1 MEKPQLK
8 KIEEFFTKEGNV
20 IAAYLFGSHAV
31 GTSREDSDVDI
42 AVLFEQMPDNALDY
56 RIEKS
61 MELERILKKEVD
73 LIIMNNSPLILQ
85 FQVIKEG
92 QILYEMDADKRATYQ
107 MHFLSRYYDYIKF
120 FDYHSKYLCNEIK
133 ERGLGIG
140 YTGNRS

>member
-1 MEKPQLK
+1 
-8 KIEEFFTKEGNV
+8 
-20 IAAYLFGSHAV
+20 
-31 GTSREDSDVDI
+31 
-42 AVLFEQMPDNALDY
+42 
-56 RIEKS
+56 

-92 QILYEMDADKRATYQ
+92 QIIYERDVDKRAISQ

-120 FDYHSKYLCNEIK
+120 FDYHSKHLCNEIK

-140 YTGNRS
+140 YPGNRN